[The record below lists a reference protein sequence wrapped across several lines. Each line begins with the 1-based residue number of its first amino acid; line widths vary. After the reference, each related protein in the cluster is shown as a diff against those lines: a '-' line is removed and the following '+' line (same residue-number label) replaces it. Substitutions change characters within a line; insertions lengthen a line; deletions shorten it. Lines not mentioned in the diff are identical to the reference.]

1 MTPSRRWILL
11 APALALA
18 LSPTLAPATGLEATR
33 VTLGNGLRVILD
45 PDSLAGTV
53 DATLWYRSGSRH
65 ETGAQAG
72 LAVLAARL
80 TFRNGASDPVRALEA
95 EGGTGQLAV
104 TPDYTSLTATVPAE
118 GLGTAL
124 DFLAARLPGTP
135 VSAPELAA
143 ERAAIRAER
152 ARPERTPVARAL
164 GRLWGAAWPGHPY
177 ARTGAPPA
185 AGADALKPADIE
197 AWKKLRFA
205 PANAV
210 LILTGA
216 FDRERTLALIRA
228 KFEAK
233 PKATAPSAAAAP
245 SPKAGTRASERIDSQ
260 ARLCLV
266 GWRGPGAGDPDA
278 PALELLASC
287 LGGGSQSR
295 LYSALVRDWGLALTA
310 QAGYAVQRE
319 GSLFWTLA
327 VVPPGADS
335 AVVERTLLDAA
346 KSVAQRAPEAFE
358 VERAR
363 RQLEAAVW
371 FGLQSSRQR
380 GQALGEAELLA
391 GDAAAAARRL
401 DALEKVT
408 PADLKRAAA
417 RIMTDAGRAT
427 VWMLPSSQGGAR

>member
-1 MTPSRRWILL
+1 MTPSRRWNVLV
-11 APALALA
+11 PALALA
-18 LSPTLAPATGLEATR
+18 LSSSPAPATDLEATR
-33 VTLGNGLRVILD
+33 VTLGNGLRVILA

-53 DATLWYRSGSRH
+53 DATLWYRSGTRH
-65 ETGAQAG
+65 ETTAQSG
-72 LAVLAARL
+72 LALLAARI
-80 TFRNGASDPVRALEA
+80 TFRNGASDPIHPLEV
-95 EGGTGQLAV
+95 EGGSGQLAV
-104 TPDYTSLTATVPAE
+104 TPDFTSLTATVPAE
-118 GLGTAL
+118 ALATAL
-124 DFLAARLPGTP
+124 DFLAARLPGNP

-152 ARPERTPVARAL
+152 ARPERTAVTRAL
-164 GRLWGAAWPGHPY
+164 ARLWGAAWPGHPY

-197 AWKKLRFA
+197 AWKKARFT

-210 LILTGA
+210 LTITGS
-216 FDRERTLALIRA
+216 FDRERALADIRTR
-228 KFEAK
+228 FEAK
-233 PKATAPSAAAAP
+233 AKGAAPSAAAAP
-245 SPKAGTRASERIDSQ
+245 APKAGTRANERIDSP

-278 PALELLASC
+278 PALELLATC

-295 LYSALVRDWGLALTA
+295 LTSALVHDWKLALTA
-310 QAGYAVQRE
+310 QAGYSVQRE
-319 GSLFWTLA
+319 GSLLWTLA
-327 VVPPGADS
+327 LVPPGADS
-335 AVVERTLLDAA
+335 AAVERTLLEAA
-346 KSVAQRAPEAFE
+346 KSVILRAPEAFE

-380 GQALGEAELLA
+380 GQALGEAEVLA

-408 PADLKRAAA
+408 PADLKRVAA
-417 RIMTDAGRAT
+417 RVMTDAGRAT
-427 VWMLPSSQGGAR
+427 VWMLASSPGGSR

>member
-1 MTPSRRWILL
+1 MTPCPRWTLL
-11 APALALA
+11 VPALALA
-18 LSPTLAPATGLEATR
+18 LSPTVAPAAGLEATR
-33 VTLGNGLRVILD
+33 VTLANGLRIVLA

-65 ETGAQAG
+65 ETPAQAG
-72 LAVLAARL
+72 IALLAARL
-80 TFRNGASDPVRALEA
+80 TFRNGTSDPIRALEV

-104 TPDYTSLTATVPAE
+104 TPDFTSLAATVPAE

-124 DFLAARLPGTP
+124 DFLAARLPGDP

-152 ARPERTPVARAL
+152 ARPERTVVARSLAK
-164 GRLWGAAWPGHPY
+164 LWGAAWPGHPY

-197 AWKKLRFA
+197 AWKKARFA

-210 LILTGA
+210 LTLTGS
-216 FDRERTLALIRA
+216 FDRESALALVRA

-233 PKATAPSAAAAP
+233 AKGAAPSAAAAP
-245 SPKAGTRASERIDSQ
+245 APKAGTRSNERIDSPV
-260 ARLCLV
+260 RLCLM

-278 PALELLASC
+278 PALEMLATC
-287 LGGGSQSR
+287 LGGGAHSR
-295 LYSALVRDWGLALTA
+295 LTSSMAGDWGLALTA
-310 QAGYAVQRE
+310 QAGYSVQRE
-319 GSLFWTLA
+319 GSLFWTLV
-327 VVPPGADS
+327 VVPPDADS
-335 AVVERTLLDAA
+335 AAVERTLLDTA
-346 KSVAQRAPEAFE
+346 KGVSQRPPEAFE

-363 RQLEAAVW
+363 RQLEATVW

-408 PADLKRAAA
+408 SADLKRVAA
-417 RIMTDAGRAT
+417 RVMTDAGRAT
-427 VWMLPSSQGGAR
+427 VWMLPSNPGGSR

>member
-1 MTPSRRWILL
+1 
-11 APALALA
+11 
-18 LSPTLAPATGLEATR
+18 
-33 VTLGNGLRVILD
+33 
-45 PDSLAGTV
+45 
-53 DATLWYRSGSRH
+53 
-65 ETGAQAG
+65 
-72 LAVLAARL
+72 
-80 TFRNGASDPVRALEA
+80 
-95 EGGTGQLAV
+95 
-104 TPDYTSLTATVPAE
+104 
-118 GLGTAL
+118 
-124 DFLAARLPGTP
+124 
-135 VSAPELAA
+135 
-143 ERAAIRAER
+143 
-152 ARPERTPVARAL
+152 
-164 GRLWGAAWPGHPY
+164 
-177 ARTGAPPA
+177 
-185 AGADALKPADIE
+185 
-197 AWKKLRFA
+197 
-205 PANAV
+205 
-210 LILTGA
+210 
-216 FDRERTLALIRA
+216 
-228 KFEAK
+228 
-233 PKATAPSAAAAP
+233 
-245 SPKAGTRASERIDSQ
+245 
-260 ARLCLV
+260 V

-278 PALELLASC
+278 PALELLATC

-310 QAGYAVQRE
+310 QAGYAAQRE
-319 GSLFWTLA
+319 GSLLWTLA

-408 PADLKRAAA
+408 AADLKRVAA